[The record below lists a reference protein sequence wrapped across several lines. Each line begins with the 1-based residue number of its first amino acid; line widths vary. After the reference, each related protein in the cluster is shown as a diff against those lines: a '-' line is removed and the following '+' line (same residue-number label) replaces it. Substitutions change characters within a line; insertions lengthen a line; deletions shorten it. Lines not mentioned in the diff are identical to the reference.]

1 MMSGSNK
8 GAMLFSFSVLVVCI
22 LTIVGGGSFSLLWIQ
37 HEVSKVAKQTVLL
50 EKRHQEMLRK
60 LDYLDERIANAHQPI
75 VLQSRVSR
83 RLAPILDKQIVWVET
98 ATSEAGSTYV
108 NVQTIQGDV
117 FNNQFR

>member
-108 NVQTIQGDV
+108 NAQTIQSDV

>member
-108 NVQTIQGDV
+108 NAQTIQGDV

>member
-1 MMSGSNK
+1 MGGSNK
-8 GAMLFSFSVLVVCI
+8 GAMLFSFSVMVICL

-75 VLQSRVSR
+75 VLQSKVSN
-83 RLAPILDKQIVWVET
+83 RLVPILDKQIVWVEST
-98 ATSEAGSTYV
+98 ATGAGSAYV
-108 NVQTIQGDV
+108 NAQNSQGEV
-117 FNNQFR
+117 FRN

>member
-1 MMSGSNK
+1 MMRSSNK
-8 GAMLFSFSVLVVCI
+8 GAMLFRFSVMVVFI

-75 VLQSRVSR
+75 VLQSRVSN
-83 RLAPILDKQIVWVET
+83 RLAPIIDKQIVWVET
-98 ATSEAGSTYV
+98 TNSEAGSTYV
-108 NVQTIQGDV
+108 NAQTLQGDIL
-117 FNNQFR
+117 NNQF